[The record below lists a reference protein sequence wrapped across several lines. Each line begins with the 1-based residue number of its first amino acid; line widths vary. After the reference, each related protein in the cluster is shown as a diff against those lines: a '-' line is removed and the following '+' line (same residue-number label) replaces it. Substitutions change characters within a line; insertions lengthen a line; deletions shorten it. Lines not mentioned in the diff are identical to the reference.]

1 LNLEHKT
8 QISHAELAKQ
18 VQLSPNEIS
27 AIIGKPPKL
36 IYMLGGSVIFM
47 ALLLLV
53 IISFLIPYKE
63 TLPVKI
69 RIVQVTDTAAM
80 QQGGRSI
87 VTGQASM
94 QSAGLVR
101 KGQPVLI
108 SLDAY
113 PAASYGQLEG
123 IVDSVLPFTQEQEA
137 TILIRLNKGTA
148 GNAQA
153 IPPQPLLTGNG
164 NILIKEKKYFSQFF
178 TF

>member
-1 LNLEHKT
+1 MEHKT

-47 ALLLLV
+47 VLLMVLV
-53 IISFLIPYKE
+53 IAFLIPYRE

-69 RIVQVTDTAAM
+69 RIVQDVAST
-80 QQGGRSI
+80 QQRGSI
-87 VTGQASM
+87 VTGQANM
-94 QSAGLVR
+94 QNAGLIK
-101 KGQPVLI
+101 KGQQVLI

-113 PAASYGQLEG
+113 PAAAYGQLEG
-123 IVDSVLPFTQEQEA
+123 VVDSVLPFTHEQEA
-137 TILIRLNKGTA
+137 TVLIRLNGQSA
-148 GNAQA
+148 GNARS
-153 IPPQPLLTGNG
+153 IPQQPLLTGNG
-164 NILIKEKKYFSQFF
+164 NILIKEKKYISQLF